1 VRGAMTSETPAPA
14 PQPRRAPAW
23 ILMGLLGLSVA
34 AGVGWFA
41 APAGTSAAKGGT
53 DTTAPTIAE
62 LDYTLKDIEGRD
74 VRLADYK
81 GRPLLL
87 NFWATYCGPCKTEIP
102 IFVELVEKYKDQKLA
117 ILGISIDDSVEDL
130 RPFAAQYKMNYPVL
144 VGLGHDDLMDRYE
157 AAFLIPITWFIKA
170 DGTIYLKHPG
180 GPPSSNPKE
189 WLEQQIQ
196 ALLPAG
202 AGRP

>member
-1 VRGAMTSETPAPA
+1 MTTETPAPA
-14 PQPRRAPAW
+14 RRPRRAPAW
-23 ILMGLLGLSVA
+23 ILMGVLGLAVA
-34 AGVGWFA
+34 GGIGWFA
-41 APAGTSAAKGGT
+41 APAASDSTG
-53 DTTAPTIAE
+53 PEIAT
-62 LDYTLKDIEGRD
+62 LDYTLKDVEGKD

-102 IFVELVEKYKDQKLA
+102 IFVEMVEKYKDQKLA
-117 ILGISIDDSVEDL
+117 ILGISVDDSVEDL

-144 VGLGHDDLMDRYE
+144 VGLGHDDLMERYE
-157 AAFLIPITWFIKA
+157 AGFLIPITWFIKP
-170 DGTIYLKHPG
+170 DGTILLKHPG
-180 GPPSSNPKE
+180 SGPKE
-189 WLEQQIQ
+189 WFEQQIQ

>member
-1 VRGAMTSETPAPA
+1 MRGAMTSETPAPA

-23 ILMGLLGLSVA
+23 ILMGLLGLAVA

-41 APAGTSAAKGGT
+41 APAGTTGAAAEGGP
-53 DTTAPTIAE
+53 AVAK
-62 LDYTLKDIEGRD
+62 LDYTLKDIDGKD
-74 VRLADYK
+74 VRLSDYK

-117 ILGISIDDSVEDL
+117 ILGISVDDSVADL
-130 RPFAAQYKMNYPVL
+130 KPFVAEYKMNYPVL
-144 VGLGHDDLMDRYE
+144 VGLGHDDLMDQYE
-157 AAFLIPITWFIKA
+157 ANFLIPITWFIKP
-170 DGTIYLKHPG
+170 DGTILMKHPG
-180 GPPSSNPKE
+180 SNPKE
-189 WLEQQIQ
+189 WFEQQIQ
-196 ALLPAG
+196 ALLPK

>member
-1 VRGAMTSETPAPA
+1 MRGAMTSEIPTPAPR
-14 PQPRRAPAW
+14 PRRAPGW
-23 ILMGLLGLSVA
+23 ILTSLLGLAVA
-34 AGVGWFA
+34 GGIGWFA
-41 APAGTSAAKGGT
+41 APAGTDAATGET
-53 DTTAPTIAE
+53 DTTAGTIAK
-62 LDYTLKDIEGRD
+62 LDYTLKDVEGRD
-74 VRLADYK
+74 VRLADFK

-144 VGLGHDDLMDRYE
+144 VGLGHDDLMDQYE
-157 AAFLIPITWFIKA
+157 ATFLIPITWFIKA
-170 DGTIYLKHPG
+170 DGTILMKHPG
-180 GPPSSNPKE
+180 GPPSANPKE

-202 AGRP
+202 AGQS

>member
-1 VRGAMTSETPAPA
+1 MRGAMTSETPSAA

-23 ILMGLLGLSVA
+23 ILMGLLGLAVA
-34 AGVGWFA
+34 GGIGWFA
-41 APAGTSAAKGGT
+41 TPAGTDAAE
-53 DTTAPTIAE
+53 APAIAK
-62 LDYTLKDIEGRD
+62 LDYTLKDMDGKD

-117 ILGISIDDSVEDL
+117 IIGVSIDDSVEDL
-130 RPFAAQYKMNYPVL
+130 RPFAAEYKMNYPVL
-144 VGLGHDDLMDRYE
+144 VGLGHDDLMEQYE
-157 AAFLIPITWFIKA
+157 AGFLIPITWFIKP
-170 DGTIYLKHPG
+170 DGTIHLKHPG
-180 GPPSSNPKE
+180 GPPPPDPKA
-189 WLEQQIQ
+189 WLEREIQ
-196 ALLPAG
+196 ALLPG